1 MKLINGHIWRFG
13 GMFSDFGFGGQHSL
27 PGSLQLRGSE
37 NISLMSLVVIATQI
51 AGGEQENMWTDGGAH
66 W

>member
-1 MKLINGHIWRFG
+1 
-13 GMFSDFGFGGQHSL
+13 MFSDFGFGGQHSL
-27 PGSLQLRGSE
+27 PGNLQLRSSE
-37 NISLMSLVVIATQI
+37 NISLMSLVIILTQI